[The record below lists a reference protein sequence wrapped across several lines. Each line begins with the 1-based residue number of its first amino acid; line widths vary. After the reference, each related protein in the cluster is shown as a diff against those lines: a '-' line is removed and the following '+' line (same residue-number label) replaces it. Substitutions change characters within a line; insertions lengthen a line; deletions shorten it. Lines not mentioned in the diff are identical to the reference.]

1 MEIILSAGFE
11 KLIKD
16 REGEIKLT
24 FTIPL
29 SDQEKALQIPHQELL
44 TLKVSYG
51 DREKEKNTELED
63 I

>member
-1 MEIILSAGFE
+1 MEIKINAGFE

-29 SDQEKALQIPHQELL
+29 SDQEKALQIPHQVPLILNIE
-44 TLKVSYG
+44 Y
-51 DREKEKNTELED
+51 ED
-63 I
+63 NL